1 MQYFL
6 LSHYGTGYMLSSSVV
21 HRSSETSTNQSD
33 VIIRS
38 DDRFLNLVVDSD
50 SIVSKIYM
58 LNFVLWLVFFSVS
71 ILTKI
76 LQFYPSWFFVPLI
89 LTKIW
94 QFCPS
99 VLLTL
104 NQYTYLDQSIIYLLP
119 GIVHFISGVT
129 HMENDLLFCSKLMFT
144 NGKIVVCKYII

>member
-1 MQYFL
+1 MYCHIDFSCFL
-6 LSHYGTGYMLSSSVV
+6 LLSNYYFYTLLLHTGIHKNIALCKTVKVSHFELKLLVV
-21 HRSSETSTNQSD
+21 YRSSETSINQSG

-58 LNFVLWLVFFSVS
+58 LNFVLWLFFFSVS

-76 LQFYPSWFFVPLI
+76 LQFYPSWVFFALI
-89 LTKIW
+89 LTNIW

-104 NQYTYLDQSIIYLLP
+104 SQYTYLD
-119 GIVHFISGVT
+119 
-129 HMENDLLFCSKLMFT
+129 
-144 NGKIVVCKYII
+144 